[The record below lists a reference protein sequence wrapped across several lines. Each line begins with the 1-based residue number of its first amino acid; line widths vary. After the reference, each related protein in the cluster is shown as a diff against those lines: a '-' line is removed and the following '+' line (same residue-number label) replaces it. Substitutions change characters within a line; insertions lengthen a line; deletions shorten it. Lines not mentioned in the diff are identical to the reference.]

1 MNKEE
6 ERMENEARKGE
17 WEEGGY
23 CLLQPLHP

>member
-1 MNKEE
+1 MNKE
-6 ERMENEARKGE
+6 ERMENEERKGE